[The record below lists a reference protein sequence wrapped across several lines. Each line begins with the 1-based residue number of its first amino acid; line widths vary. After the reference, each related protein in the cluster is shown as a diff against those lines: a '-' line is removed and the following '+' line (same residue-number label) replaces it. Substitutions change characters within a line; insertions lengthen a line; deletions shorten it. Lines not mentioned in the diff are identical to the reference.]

1 MKLNTMI
8 FSDTQVKA
16 NRKLKELAQ
25 NINEEILI
33 QRDDYVETTKQSIRA
48 KWFGQYARGFRYNEV
63 FVDSFLYSNK
73 EAMEQIIMSLVPPY
87 DQRWDKSYNRSNH
100 ISYF

>member
-8 FSDTQVKA
+8 FSDTQEKA
-16 NRKLKELAQ
+16 NRKLKELAL

-33 QRDDYVETTKQSIRA
+33 QRDDYIETTQQTIRA
-48 KWFGQYARGFRYNEV
+48 KWFGQYARGCRYTEV
-63 FVDSFLYSNK
+63 FVDSSLYSNK

-87 DQRWDKSYNRSNH
+87 DQRWDESYNRSNH
-100 ISYF
+100 ITYF